1 MHVHYHIICTYIMI
15 NVLIINEKLKGPDLI
30 QLFNNRIRIELTKIQ
45 LKLDEITKLFDEK

>member
-1 MHVHYHIICTYIMI
+1 MYIIILYVHIMI
-15 NVLIINEKLKGPDLI
+15 NVLIINGKLKGPDLI